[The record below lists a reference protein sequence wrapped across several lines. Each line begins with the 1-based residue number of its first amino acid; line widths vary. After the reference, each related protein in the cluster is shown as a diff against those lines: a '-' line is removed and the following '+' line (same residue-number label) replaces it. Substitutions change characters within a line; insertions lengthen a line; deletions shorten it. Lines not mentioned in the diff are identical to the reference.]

1 MHNIKHTTRHNMAN
15 NSSDDTVDPLV
26 KQVDPYVK
34 RVAEGFWKGTVG
46 PDNIEIF
53 LLRHFGRKVEQ
64 TAKAFDCQIDDLCK
78 YIWGL
83 AVNEVQDDSLASFV
97 EKTIEGINEEG
108 VGEDNIEDYL
118 LHLFGGNLDD
128 TAKEHGYKTEADF
141 SAYIFELANRKIAA
155 GN

>member
-1 MHNIKHTTRHNMAN
+1 MEN
-15 NSSDDTVDPLV
+15 NSSNDTAGKLNAFVA
-26 KQVDPYVK
+26 
-34 RVAEGFWKGTVG
+34 RAAEGFWKKTVG

-53 LLRHFGRKVEQ
+53 LHRHFGRKVEE
-64 TAKAFDCQIDDLCK
+64 TAKALGYQIDDLCQH
-78 YIWGL
+78 IWGL
-83 AVNEVQDDSLASFV
+83 VVTVVEADSLIPTMV
-97 EKTIEGINEEG
+97 QQTIEGINEED
-108 VGEDNIEDYL
+108 VGEDDIEDYL